1 MQVESNQL
9 VLKTD
14 CDIFVDRQRKLLRGC
29 FPALN

>member
-14 CDIFVDRQRKLLRGC
+14 CDIFVDRQRNCCVAAFL
-29 FPALN
+29 P